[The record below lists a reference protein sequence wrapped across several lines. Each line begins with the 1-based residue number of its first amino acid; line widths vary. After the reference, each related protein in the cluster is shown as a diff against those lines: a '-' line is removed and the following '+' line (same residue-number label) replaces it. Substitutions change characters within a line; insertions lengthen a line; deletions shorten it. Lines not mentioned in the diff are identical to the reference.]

1 MSHAHDRYR
10 ALPAAQFRRQTGRSR
25 RVRGA
30 QRAHRPHRC
39 GRRPRRQSARGA
51 VQGGRAGKGRA
62 GRQRDGLAASGLRRA
77 LDTDE
82 RGLLG
87 TLQPAA
93 QPPASAGQSVVAAG
107 AGAAGRAQ
115 GRRRRPVQAAGAP
128 AARRRRR
135 AVHFRR
141 HRLRAVSRHR
151 LHQCGLPPHHAARAA
166 AGRRRPDRAERHARH
181 LSRSRR
187 EEGAGAG
194 RLCGRLAS
202 GGFSRR
208 HDGAAQCRRARHH
221 RRPARPAGAGGEMR
235 HQRHLCAGRR
245 RICDR
250 GRARS
255 GRPRRAGRAV
265 RRICRLLR
273 RGEAQS
279 GSAHHRDHAPRG
291 CAVPDLDHRRPRA
304 GAHRHRAALRDENR
318 NRRPGRR

>member
-1 MSHAHDRYR
+1 MPTIDTERFRLRNFVDKLVEAGECEVHNAPIDLVDVGGVLDGNPR
-10 ALPAAQFRRQTGRSR
+10 AVLFKAAGPEKAELVGNVMASR
-25 RVRGA
+25 RR
-30 QRAHRPHRC
+30 
-39 GRRPRRQSARGA
+39 
-51 VQGGRAGKGRA
+51 
-62 GRQRDGLAASGLRRA
+62 LAAA

-87 TLQPAA
+87 TLAAAA

-135 AVHFRR
+135 AVYFRR

-194 RLCGRLAS
+194 RLRGRLAP

-208 HDGAAQCRRARHH
+208 HDGAAQRRRARHH
-221 RRPARPAGAGGEMR
+221 RRR
-235 HQRHLCAGRR
+235 CAASR
-245 RICDR
+245 
-250 GRARS
+250 
-255 GRPRRAGRAV
+255 
-265 RRICRLLR
+265 CRW
-273 RGEAQS
+273 
-279 GSAHHRDHAPRG
+279 
-291 CAVPDLDHRRPRA
+291 
-304 GAHRHRAALRDENR
+304 
-318 NRRPGRR
+318 

>member
-1 MSHAHDRYR
+1 M
-10 ALPAAQFRRQTGRSR
+10 
-25 RVRGA
+25 RGA
-30 QRAHRPHRC
+30 QRADRPGRC

-51 VQGGRAGKGRA
+51 VQGGGAGKGRA
-62 GRQRDGLAASGLRRA
+62 GRQCDGLAATHCRARSTPTSAACWARSASGSTACIRRSKC
-77 LDTDE
+77 
-82 RGLLG
+82 RR
-87 TLQPAA
+87 
-93 QPPASAGQSVVAAG
+93 S
-107 AGAAGRAQ
+107 
-115 GRRRRPVQAAGAP
+115 RRRCSRSCSRTTTPISVQAAGAP

-187 EEGAGAG
+187 AQGAGAG

-208 HDGAAQCRRARHH
+208 HDGAAQRRRARHH

-235 HQRHLCAGRR
+235 HQRHLRAGRR
-245 RICDR
+245 RICHR
-250 GRARS
+250 GRSRS

-279 GSAHHRDHAPRG
+279 GAAHHRDHASRG
-291 CAVPDLDHRRPRA
+291 RAVPDA
-304 GAHRHRAALRDENR
+304 
-318 NRRPGRR
+318 